1 MSMACGFA
9 ACRGISVPATG
20 TSRGRASRRR
30 TRVFSSPADP
40 GSSSPWWASLQ
51 DVHVLVFHPESDDE
65 ALYTVSRRD
74 GDFAANDFVAFQSL
88 RDATRASVVVSDLC
102 GEMPVVDT
110 VDVRVV
116 VFLAEQCGYGVDV
129 VPTGTA
135 FEPPGVLIDET
146 KNNKSQDD
154 NKHNTNEP
162 RSAIS
167 TADLKRYL
175 ADGGDFAA
183 STSSSREGEE
193 NSDAVSSSSETE
205 TAKTHHAR
213 VRAAAVM
220 RSALATPVRR
230 ISGAVREVTTSPAH
244 AMMTPMRQIIRS
256 VRFASG
262 VPTGTENLD
271 PSWGEETP
279 MPLAAQA
286 VYRALIVLAE
296 QRIHEQ

>member
-1 MSMACGFA
+1 
-9 ACRGISVPATG
+9 
-20 TSRGRASRRR
+20 
-30 TRVFSSPADP
+30 
-40 GSSSPWWASLQ
+40 
-51 DVHVLVFHPESDDE
+51 VHVLVFHPESDDE

-230 ISGAVREVTTSPAH
+230 IRGAVREVTTSPAH

>member
-40 GSSSPWWASLQ
+40 GSSSPWWASLPA
-51 DVHVLVFHPESDDE
+51 VHVLVFHPESDDE

-135 FEPPGVLIDET
+135 FEPPGVLIDEAKT
-146 KNNKSQDD
+146 STSQANNKH
-154 NKHNTNEP
+154 KTNEP
-162 RSAIS
+162 LAIS

-205 TAKTHHAR
+205 TARNAPRSRSRGGRDAQRVGNPCEAHTRCGAGGHDFPGAR
-213 VRAAAVM
+213 DDDPDAANHQ
-220 RSALATPVRR
+220 
-230 ISGAVREVTTSPAH
+230 E
-244 AMMTPMRQIIRS
+244 
-256 VRFASG
+256 
-262 VPTGTENLD
+262 
-271 PSWGEETP
+271 
-279 MPLAAQA
+279 
-286 VYRALIVLAE
+286 RALRVG
-296 QRIHEQ
+296 RPDWYGKPRP

>member
-40 GSSSPWWASLQ
+40 GSSSPWWASLPA
-51 DVHVLVFHPESDDE
+51 VHVLVFHPESDDE

-135 FEPPGVLIDET
+135 FEPPGVLIDEAKT
-146 KNNKSQDD
+146 STSQANNKH
-154 NKHNTNEP
+154 KTNEP
-162 RSAIS
+162 LAIS